1 MTDKIKEIAE
11 SHTED
16 LKFKL
21 LLLTPT
27 DSQHEI
33 IYDEMIKAITEYE
46 SSEIAR
52 LRGIIERAKLVALKS
67 LHVRGEVIDILS
79 EAEEQ

>member
-11 SHTED
+11 
-16 LKFKL
+16 KL
-21 LLLTPT
+21 FDKHSMPVMGRVMGKEGF
-27 DSQHEI
+27 Q
-33 IYDEMIKAITEYE
+33 KALTEYE

-52 LRGIIERAKLVALKS
+52 LRGIIERAKTVSKAYNGTY
-67 LHVRGEVIDILS
+67 HDIFTILS